1 MKKKIRSHNFMYTQ
15 DLDHLPFNKDELKD
29 RLEKSGAE
37 EWAYILHD
45 KDIDE
50 NNKKVRSHFH
60 VMIHFKDAKTI
71 SRISKIFND
80 HEQYIEA
87 WHSTINNGY
96 SYLIHETNNAKS
108 KYHYDPKEVVASF
121 DFKDRINEIRQKVK
135 KPSRQAIENFIDDYS
150 NEKLSKEE
158 LQEKIGV
165 LEMAKHKTLLDHIED
180 ILAYK
185 KHQQFLKDFKGQKC
199 TTYWIWGSSGIGKTK
214 LVREVLEEL
223 HPDNFIIL
231 GSQRDHFQEYKGQ
244 EFIVINDLRP
254 NDYDYGQLLTLLDP
268 WEIDKMAPARYHDR
282 YLNARSIYITTPYDP
297 LSFYFECNISNQV
310 VDSFEQLKRRI
321 VSLKLTEDTYSDLKK
336 ELIKDEEI
344 AEAIWKIKSQ
354 KNTSHANSDKSND

>member
-50 NNKKVRSHFH
+50 NGKKVRDHFH
-60 VMIHFKDAKTI
+60 VMIHFRDAKTI
-71 SRISKIFND
+71 SRVSKIFND
-80 HEQYIEA
+80 HEQFIEA

-108 KYHYDPKEVVASF
+108 KHHYDISEVVASF
-121 DFKDRINEIRQKVK
+121 DFKNRISEIRRKVK
-135 KPSRQAIENFIDDYS
+135 KPSRQAIENFIDAYS
-150 NEKLSKEE
+150 NEKITKEE
-158 LQEKIGV
+158 LQDKIGV
-165 LEMAKHKTLLDHIED
+165 LEMAKHKTLLDHVED
-180 ILAYK
+180 ILDYK
-185 KHQQFLKDFKGQKC
+185 KHQRFLKKFKGQCCK
-199 TTYWIWGSSGIGKTK
+199 TYWLYGASGVGKTK

-223 HPDNFIIL
+223 HPNNFFIS

-254 NDYDYGQLLTLLDP
+254 NDYEYGQLLTLLDP
-268 WEIDKMAPARYHDR
+268 WEISKIAPARFKDKR
-282 YLNARSIYITTPYDP
+282 LNARAIFITTPYDA
-297 LSFYFECNISNQV
+297 LNFYHECNIANQFI
-310 VDSFEQLKRRI
+310 DSFDQLKRRI
-321 VSLKLTEDTYSDLKK
+321 IQLKVTKANYNKLKAD
-336 ELIKDEEI
+336 LIKDDRLS
-344 AEAIWKIKSQ
+344 EAIWKIKSQ
-354 KNTSHANSDKSND
+354 KNTSHADSDKSND